1 MKKMPIVNAMQ
12 AYAADCVYPLHTP
25 GHKGGRVINS
35 EFADFMREHFFD
47 LDVSL
52 MAELDSVQAP
62 FGCIAEAHALA
73 AKLYGADITHFA
85 VNGTTGA
92 LQSLALGAFN
102 PKDKVLIARNMHCSV
117 MAALILADIQPIF
130 IQTEFLPEF
139 GICVQV
145 TAEQVQAAFDE
156 HPDLK
161 GVMLTSPSYFGIV
174 ADVERIAAIVKRHN
188 AILLVD
194 EAHGAHFGFSD
205 KLPQSALK
213 LGADAVVQS
222 THKSLSALT
231 QTSMLHMKRGRLAC
245 DRVSKMFGL
254 LTSTSPNQWLLASLD
269 AARQLMQ
276 EHGVE
281 LMDRAYT
288 VAANFRGKLQSIEGL
303 RVLDIQNIGCRSAYA
318 QDITKVLVNFRELGY
333 TGIQVGEYLRQHSFE
348 VELVDEYNAL
358 FLLTY
363 AEDESKLDEIV
374 ELLRSLPRKAKL
386 DLLSLPKAAL
396 PERAMSVHN
405 AFYTEHETVEFAQA
419 QGRVMAESIIFYPPG
434 IAHILPGEVLSAVDI
449 DYCQQMAALGVVVAG
464 ASDATLQTV
473 RVVKQ

>member
-1 MKKMPIVNAMQ
+1 MKQMPIVNAMQ
-12 AYAADCVYPLHTP
+12 AYAADRVYPLHTP
-25 GHKGGRVINS
+25 GHKGGRVINT
-35 EFADFMREHFFD
+35 EFAEFVREHLFD

-62 FGCIAEAHALA
+62 FGCIAEAHTLA

-102 PKDKVLIARNMHCSV
+102 PKDKVLIARNMHCSL
-117 MAALILADIQPIF
+117 MAALILADIEPIF
-130 IQTEFLPEF
+130 MQTEFLPEF

-145 TAEQVQAAFDE
+145 TPEQVQAAFDE
-156 HPDLK
+156 HPDIK

-174 ADVERIAAIVKRHN
+174 ADTERIAAIAKKHN
-188 AILLVD
+188 AIVLVD

-205 KLPQSALK
+205 RLPQSAIK

-222 THKSLSALT
+222 THKSLSAFT
-231 QTSMLHMKRGRLAC
+231 QTSMLHMKRGNLQC

-269 AARQLMQ
+269 AARELMQ
-276 EHGVE
+276 TCGTE
-281 LMDRAYT
+281 LMERAYQ
-288 VAANFRGKLQSIEGL
+288 VATDFRAKLQAIDGL
-303 RVLDIQNIGCRSAYA
+303 KVLDKNSMGCPSAYA

-333 TGIQVGEYLRQHSFE
+333 TGIQVGEYLRKHGFE
-348 VELVDEYNAL
+348 VELVDEYNVL

-363 AEDESKLDEIV
+363 SEDEAKLNEVV
-374 ELLRSLPRKAKL
+374 ELLKALPRKPKL
-386 DLLSLPKAAL
+386 DLLSLPKAVLPKRAL
-396 PERAMSVHN
+396 SVHR
-405 AFYTEHETVEFAQA
+405 AFYTEHETVDFSQA
-419 QGRVMAESIIFYPPG
+419 QGRIMAESIIFYPPG

-464 ASDATLQTV
+464 ASDATLKTV
-473 RVVKQ
+473 RVVK

>member
-1 MKKMPIVNAMQ
+1 MKKMPILNAMQ
-12 AYAADCVYPLHTP
+12 AYAADGVYPLHTP
-25 GHKGGRVINS
+25 GHKGGRIIDA
-35 EFADFMREHFFD
+35 EFAEFMREHLFD

-62 FGCIAEAHALA
+62 FSCIAEAHSLA

-102 PKDKVLIARNMHCSV
+102 PKDKVLIARNMHCSL

-130 IQTEFLPEF
+130 IQTEFFPEF
-139 GICVQV
+139 GICVQI
-145 TAEQVQAAFDE
+145 TPEQVQEAFE
-156 HPDLK
+156 QHPDIK

-174 ADVERIAAIVKRHN
+174 ADIERIATIVNNHQ
-188 AILLVD
+188 AVLLVD
-194 EAHGAHFGFSD
+194 EAHGAHFGFSN

-222 THKSLSALT
+222 THKSLSSLT
-231 QTSMLHMKRGRLAC
+231 QTSMLHMKQGKLPC

-276 EHGVE
+276 DSGPE
-281 LMDRAYT
+281 LMERAYQ
-288 VAANFRGKLQSIEGL
+288 VASTFRARLQQIDGL
-303 RVLDIQNIGCRSAYA
+303 KVLDIKSMNCQSAYA

-333 TGIQVGEYLRQHSFE
+333 TGIQVGEYLRKHGFE

-358 FLLTY
+358 FLLSY
-363 AEDESKLDEIV
+363 AEDETKLDEVV
-374 ELLRSLPRKAKL
+374 ELLRALQHKTKL
-386 DLLSLPKAAL
+386 KLISLPKAAL
-396 PERAMSVHN
+396 PERAMSVHQ
-405 AFYTEHETVEFAQA
+405 AFYAKHETVSFAQA
-419 QGRVMAESIIFYPPG
+419 QGRTMAESIIFYPPG

-464 ASDATLQTV
+464 ASDASLKTV
-473 RVVKQ
+473 QVVK